1 MCASELC
8 LNDFGSSVKK
18 LLFCWLPCGQ
28 EGPQTKGILMIDN
41 LAATDDAQH
50 LTVTWT
56 TGEESVLS
64 AEMLR
69 QEARDAWSIRER
81 LDHGSVAV
89 LPGIRITGLQQ
100 IGNGVNVHFSDG
112 HEKAIYPFPFLRE
125 LSQRFDK

>member
-1 MCASELC
+1 
-8 LNDFGSSVKK
+8 
-18 LLFCWLPCGQ
+18 
-28 EGPQTKGILMIDN
+28 MIDN